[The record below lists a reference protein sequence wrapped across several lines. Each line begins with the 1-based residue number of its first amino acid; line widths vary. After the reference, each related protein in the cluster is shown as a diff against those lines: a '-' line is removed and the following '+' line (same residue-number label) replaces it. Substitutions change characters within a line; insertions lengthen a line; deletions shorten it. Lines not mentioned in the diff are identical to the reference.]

1 MHPRAPPEGGQLFG
15 REQVLKFSK
24 KMLYAIEAV
33 VDIAY
38 NSGGRPVQI
47 RDVTSRQGV
56 PQRYL
61 EQVMQRLVKAGIL
74 RGVRGP
80 RGGYLLARERSK
92 ISVGDIARVAME
104 LGGDGESELPDDV
117 AVGPIGDAVIR
128 PLWGEFQDQIL
139 VMMDQITVEDLT
151 NRAYRA
157 GVPSDIYN
165 RINFSI

>member
-1 MHPRAPPEGGQLFG
+1 
-15 REQVLKFSK
+15 
-24 KMLYAIEAV
+24 MLYAIEAV

-47 RDVTSRQGV
+47 RDVTNRQGV

-74 RGVRGP
+74 KGVRGP
-80 RGGYLLARERSK
+80 RGGYLLAKERAQ

-104 LGGDGESELPDDV
+104 LGRDGGAELPNDV
-117 AVGPIGDAVIR
+117 ATGPIGQTVIR
-128 PLWGEFQDQIL
+128 PLWSEFQQQIL
-139 VMMDQITVEDLT
+139 VMMDKITVEDLT

-165 RINFSI
+165 RLNFSI